1 MNLSNNL
8 SVSGETSFHN
18 NLNYFNANAN
28 ISNTSGLTFYKDT
41 TDASSVFQLK
51 MHQDILHLI
60 HLILMHITQATIRR
74 RCFYFIQLMAMV
86 FIV

>member
-41 TDASSVFQLK
+41 TDASSVFSVKNAQGY
-51 MHQDILHLI
+51 ISFF
-60 HLILMHITQATIRR
+60 HLILMQITQATIRR
-74 RCFYFIQLMAMV
+74 RCFY
-86 FIV
+86 